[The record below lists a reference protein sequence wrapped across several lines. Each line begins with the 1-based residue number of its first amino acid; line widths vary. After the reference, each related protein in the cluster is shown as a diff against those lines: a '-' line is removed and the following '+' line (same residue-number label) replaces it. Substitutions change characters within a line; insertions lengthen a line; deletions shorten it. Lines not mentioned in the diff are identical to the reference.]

1 METIVQKEKSVINK
15 LSNSTKV
22 DVRFSEVD
30 ALGIVWH
37 GHYLKFFEDGRES
50 FGKQFGLG
58 YLDVYKHKFAIPL
71 VKINVDFKRTVKYG
85 DSVKITTT
93 FIDSPASK
101 IIFNYE
107 VYRESDNELVA
118 TGESVQVFMNLE
130 HELYITIPL
139 FFEEWKQKNLKI
151 DK

>member
-15 LSNSTKV
+15 LSNTTKV